1 MMTLM
6 TPAVATVGRP
16 RGAAVLNALRDQMTD
31 TLEQVSGLLH
41 EAAETHHQVFRMV
54 EGGRPAVLA

>member
-1 MMTLM
+1 MT
-6 TPAVATVGRP
+6 TGP
-16 RGAAVLNALRDQMTD
+16 VLNALRDQMTD

-41 EAAETHHQVFRMV
+41 EAAETHHQVFRIV